1 MNLDIDFG
9 TWYADITRRVDLR
22 IRDRMQT
29 MMQGSHPSIWRGRG
43 DDFDSF
49 QPHTLGEETTHIDW
63 KASER
68 LEDGFLVRK
77 LREERVLDVWV
88 AVDLSASMWTGF
100 SPENC
105 KQRLLLDIIAVVGR
119 SLLHQ
124 QDQLG
129 VMGFDQTIRTVLE
142 PFRSEKALVN
152 LLQMLWD
159 FQPEPGTTTSLLPA
173 LQFFA
178 SHKGTGHTKRK
189 RLVLVLSDFDTE
201 DDWIPAVQQIR
212 ATHPI
217 VPVWLEEPLPQTL
230 FANAGMLTYRD
241 VETGVYATVD
251 SNAWIEWVQTHKRRE
266 QERCLA
272 QLEAAGTPMLI
283 VSQETFSVDRLITFL
298 DEQLL

>member
-1 MNLDIDFG
+1 MNLDMDFG

-29 MMQGSHPSIWRGRG
+29 IMQGSHPSIWRGRG

-49 QPHTLGEETTHIDW
+49 QPHILGEETTHIDW

-77 LREERVLDVWV
+77 LREERVLDVWI

-100 SPENC
+100 SPEGC
-105 KQRLLLDIIAVVGR
+105 KQRLLLDIMAAVGR

-129 VMGFDQTIRTVLE
+129 VIGFDQTIRTVLE

-152 LLQMLWD
+152 LLQMLWA
-159 FQPEPGTTTSLLPA
+159 FEPEPGTTTSLLPA

-178 SHKGTGHTKRK
+178 SHKGTGYTKRK
-189 RLVLVLSDFDTE
+189 RLVLVISDFNTE
-201 DDWIPAVQQIR
+201 DDWIPAVQRIR

-217 VPVWLEEPLPQTL
+217 VPIWLDEPLPPTL
-230 FANAGMLTYRD
+230 FANAGLLTYRD
-241 VETGVYATVD
+241 VETGTCATVEPGH
-251 SNAWIEWVQTHKRRE
+251 WIQLAQEQKNRE
-266 QERCLA
+266 RERCVA
-272 QLEAAGTPMLI
+272 QLEMSGIPTLL
-283 VSQETFSVDRLITFL
+283 VSQDTFSVDHLITFL